1 MPLGWQTRAR
11 HCEIFKKKR
20 LSKVLSLTATDLYL
34 PSTTIKLYLNESLCP
49 YQRILWSKSEA
60 LFTLGKIHGYFI
72 SSGSVKIRLQEKGS
86 SIAITHTVD
95 FEKYFPAV
103 DLRTP

>member
-1 MPLGWQTRAR
+1 MRFLRRKDCQQ
-11 HCEIFKKKR
+11 
-20 LSKVLSLTATDLYL
+20 VLSLTATDLYL
-34 PSTTIKLYLNESLCP
+34 PSTTIKLYLHENLCP

-60 LFTLGKIHGYFI
+60 LFTLGKIHSYFI
-72 SSGSVKIRLQEKGS
+72 SSGSVKIRLQEKGP
-86 SIAITHTVD
+86 SIPITHTVD